1 MRVIK
6 TYSKQIELAEK
17 GLLFCIVNCAYLRVS
32 AEHVKIAK
40 ETNQSVK
47 FYAKTWQVL
56 TMPLNLAVV
65 AWQAYRIAYNSYQS
79 SKKAYPDD
87 PGVR

>member
-1 MRVIK
+1 MYYSLCIVSINQRQTMRVIK

-40 ETNQSVK
+40 ETNQPIK
-47 FYAKTWQVL
+47 FYAK
-56 TMPLNLAVV
+56 A
-65 AWQAYRIAYNSYQS
+65 
-79 SKKAYPDD
+79 
-87 PGVR
+87 

>member
-32 AEHVKIAK
+32 AEHVKVAK
-40 ETNQSVK
+40 ETKQSVK
-47 FYAKTWQVL
+47 FYAKT
-56 TMPLNLAVV
+56 
-65 AWQAYRIAYNSYQS
+65 
-79 SKKAYPDD
+79 
-87 PGVR
+87 

>member
-32 AEHVKIAK
+32 SEHVKIAK

-47 FYAKTWQVL
+47 FYAK
-56 TMPLNLAVV
+56 A
-65 AWQAYRIAYNSYQS
+65 
-79 SKKAYPDD
+79 
-87 PGVR
+87 

>member
-32 AEHVKIAK
+32 AEHVRIAK
-40 ETNQSVK
+40 ETGQNVK
-47 FYAKTWQVL
+47 FYAKTDK
-56 TMPLNLAVV
+56 
-65 AWQAYRIAYNSYQS
+65 Y
-79 SKKAYPDD
+79 
-87 PGVR
+87 